1 MTSQAK
7 KDAPLGRVIVIT
19 SGKGGVGKT
28 TSSAAISA
36 GLAKQGFKT
45 VVIDFDVGLRNL
57 DMIMGCER
65 RVVFDFINVIQGDAK
80 LKQALIKDK
89 R

>member
-1 MTSQAK
+1 MTSQMK
-7 KDAPLGRVIVIT
+7 EEAPLGKVIVIT

-28 TSSAAISA
+28 TSAAAISA
-36 GLAKQGFKT
+36 GLAKLGHKT

-65 RVVFDFINVIQGDAK
+65 RVVFDFINVIQGDAR
-80 LKQALIKDK
+80 LK
-89 R
+89 